1 MSHPYP
7 GSGPLTQVE
16 APAGLA
22 VLALAEAEGRR
33 RGDFEHECFY
43 LGMLE
48 VTVADVE
55 MPLAAVLR
63 LMGVGAHGGDPK
75 QLVFFD
81 SPAPVRPVRRSR
93 VAAEAL
99 IKLGL
104 HACRLPGRG
113 TSRR

>member
-33 RGDFEHECFY
+33 RGDFEHECFS

-48 VTVADVE
+48 GAVADVE

-63 LMGVGAHGGDPK
+63 LIGVGDPSQRGIVADPFGLAPAHARER
-75 QLVFFD
+75 
-81 SPAPVRPVRRSR
+81 PA
-93 VAAEAL
+93 AAA
-99 IKLGL
+99 
-104 HACRLPGRG
+104 AAGREDAVW
-113 TSRR
+113 